1 MGKAAGNTSN
11 TVALG
16 RAVPTGRVVA
26 AGAAMSVA
34 SLLALG
40 PAVLVANGPT
50 GNAGRTVA
58 AVFPPGWG
66 TARSVAA
73 AAHSAQIVGLG
84 ALPNI
89 VIVHTRAP
97 DQLRADGA
105 WLFLNP
111 QIAGCDPASSS
122 AHTLGKAD

>member
-1 MGKAAGNTSN
+1 MVKAAGNASTN
-11 TVALG
+11 VAV
-16 RAVPTGRVVA
+16 ASPTGRVVA
-26 AGAAMSVA
+26 AGAVMAA
-34 SLLALG
+34 LSLLALG
-40 PAVLVANGPT
+40 PAVLVFNGPT

-66 TARSVAA
+66 SERSVAA

-84 ALPNI
+84 AFPNI
-89 VIVHTRAP
+89 VIVHTSAP

-111 QIAGCDPASSS
+111 QFAGCDPANSSV
-122 AHTLGKAD
+122 HPLGKAD